1 MSKPLNEIMFG
12 MFYDLAKVIGVNLN
26 PDQNEKL
33 RIKTD
38 QLGKKFEQMIKD
50 TTVAVGQ
57 QLQKATVKGFTTAG
71 EEIDKVDAKVK
82 ELEEC
87 TSFLQ
92 EQLTEMSETF
102 SNVLQTARDE
112 QESAQTGSS
121 ARAASARSQ
130 TRTGRTKPARVES
143 ETSPDSTSNSGSPLE
158 ELFSSPD
165 PTKTTSG
172 LNTEPNE
179 EA

>member
-50 TTVAVGQ
+50 TTISVGQ

-71 EEIDKVDAKVK
+71 EEIDKVDDKVK

-87 TSFLQ
+87 ISFLQ

-102 SNVLQTARDE
+102 SNVLQTVRDG

-121 ARAASARSQ
+121 VRGASGRSQ
-130 TRTGRTKPARVES
+130 TRSVPTKPARVES
-143 ETSPDSTSNSGSPLE
+143 VTSPDSTLNSGLLQDAP
-158 ELFSSPD
+158 FSSPD

-172 LNTEPNE
+172 SNTEPNE

>member
-1 MSKPLNEIMFG
+1 MSKPLNEIIFG

-50 TTVAVGQ
+50 TTVSVGQ

-71 EEIDKVDAKVK
+71 EEIDKVDTKVK

-87 TSFLQ
+87 ISFLQ

-102 SNVLQTARDE
+102 SNVLQTVKDA
-112 QESAQTGSS
+112 QESKPTGSS
-121 ARAASARSQ
+121 ARAASVRSQ
-130 TRTGRTKPARVES
+130 TRIEQIRQAKAES
-143 ETSPDSTSNSGSPLE
+143 ETSPDSTLNSGSLRDAPS
-158 ELFSSPD
+158 SSPD